1 MSQILKLF
9 KIQFDEK
16 FDILKT
22 GNKKKMIGA
31 IIKYLLIIIALT
43 IAFYTV
49 FLKFVL
55 LGFKTREEL
64 VSIVLL
70 ITQVISLLFA
80 IGHTIKTLFQNKDNE
95 LLMSMPVSPNQV
107 FVSKILFSYVQEVII
122 NSFFVLPLLLSIGI
136 LGGSDI
142 GFGVYFFLS
151 MPFIIAIL
159 PLLPLSIALLLS
171 IPVSYV
177 LKFFKKHFIIAT
189 GLLLAFVVVMILL
202 YVNLLAGITEGFNI
216 ASKQIETVKNINKA
230 IETFGQHNYLYLW
243 FAQGI
248 MHISKIYWI
257 LLFIILSGSIFTLA
271 FFVVKPFFFKLAMG
285 NLENS
290 VSVYR
295 EGSFK
300 TNNKFSSLLKIEF
313 LNVFRSPG
321 TIFDYFLFVI
331 LMPFVV
337 VVYDNLLLGMVVN
350 QTGIQMIN
358 GSHVL
363 IVAVFATLSNIYSAS
378 AISREGANFYIIK
391 SSPISYYTTSF
402 AKLTFNAIFS
412 VSAIIITGI
421 ATCFYLD
428 IGVAILTTF
437 ICIFLSLAH
446 MFYSFDID
454 LKKPTLDWYDSGDIA
469 KLNKNTTKSIISG
482 ILIALLSGL
491 FIILLA
497 STNLGL
503 WSFVLLLILSIAFCL
518 YKFYILILR
527 IFYQYERLEP

>member
-1 MSQILKLF
+1 MNQILKLF

-31 IIKYLLIIIALT
+31 IIKYLLLIVGLT
-43 IAFYTV
+43 VGFYTV

-55 LGFKTREEL
+55 LGFKTKADL
-64 VSIVLL
+64 ISIVLL
-70 ITQVISLLFA
+70 ATQVISLLFA
-80 IGHTIKTLFQNKDNE
+80 IGHTIKILFQNKDNE

-107 FVSKILFSYVQEVII
+107 FVSKIILSYVQEVIV
-122 NSFFVLPLLLSIGI
+122 NSFFILPLLLSIGF
-136 LGGSDI
+136 LGGEAS
-142 GFGVYFFLS
+142 GFGIYYYLS
-151 MPFIIAIL
+151 MPITIAVL

-171 IPVSYV
+171 IPVLYV
-177 LKFFKKHFIIAT
+177 LKFFKKHFIVAT
-189 GLLLAFVVVMILL
+189 GVLLAFVIAMILL

-216 ASKQIETVKNINKA
+216 ASKQIETVKSINSA
-230 IETFGQHNYLYLW
+230 IANFGKHNYLYLW
-243 FAQGI
+243 FANGI
-248 MHISKIYWI
+248 MHISKIYWV
-257 LLFIILSGSIFTLA
+257 LLFLMLSSLIFIVA
-271 FFVVKPFFFKLAMG
+271 FYVIKPFYFKLAMG
-285 NLENS
+285 NLES
-290 VSVYR
+290 SGALYK
-295 EGSFK
+295 EGTFK
-300 TNNKFSSLLKIEF
+300 TTNNFKSLLKIEF

-321 TIFDYFLFVI
+321 NIFDYFLFVI

-350 QTGIQMIN
+350 QTGVQMIN
-358 GSHVL
+358 GAHVL

-378 AISREGANFYIIK
+378 ALSREGANFYIIK
-391 SSPISYYTTSF
+391 TSPVNYYTQSF

-428 IGVAILTTF
+428 VGVAIFTTL
-437 ICIFLSLAH
+437 ICIFLSLGH

-469 KLNKNTTKSIISG
+469 KINKNTTKSIIAG
-482 ILIALLSGL
+482 IAIALLAGL
-491 FIILLA
+491 FIIILA
-497 STNLGL
+497 STKLGI
-503 WSFVLLLILSIAFCL
+503 WSFALLLILSIIFCA
-518 YKFYILILR
+518 YKLYILILR